1 MFFSFFK
8 VPDTVEVVG
17 DIFKEKNSG
26 RGGGGGRREETQE
39 SEKQIFKVLEYRK

>member
-8 VPDTVEVVG
+8 VPDTIEVVG

-26 RGGGGGRREETQE
+26 GGNGEIQERE
-39 SEKQIFKVLEYRK
+39 K